1 MNEIL
6 YCDLD
11 GTLIRDNL
19 EGAFVAYLRRRR
31 ELSVLHYAA
40 AAFTVPVNAFRRRF
54 FLPHPFKSWT
64 AFRSASE
71 KRELISRFLENEGAN
86 ISFAPNVLR
95 FVEDFKGKK
104 VLLTGSDEDLA
115 AAFLKF
121 TERSDLFDEV
131 CGSKTAPN
139 GFAVI
144 RHPFGRGKL
153 PFIDAKA
160 ASVGIGNEY
169 ADRFFLEKC
178 SKAYVAAPDGR
189 LRVTAVKSGW
199 KEL

>member
-1 MNEIL
+1 MGMNEIL

-131 CGSKTAPN
+131 CGSKIMVTDSPRTVLPSCVR
-139 GFAVI
+139 AVRYSSI
-144 RHPFGRGKL
+144 
-153 PFIDAKA
+153 AVC
-160 ASVGIGNEY
+160 ASSSELNSP
-169 ADRFFLEKC
+169 
-178 SKAYVAAPDGR
+178 SKPLCPLTCWIHVF
-189 LRVTAVKSGW
+189 RVSC
-199 KEL
+199 E